1 DTHMTPTRRFSS
13 EELEKY
19 SCAISLSDMEIF
31 IFPELLYSLVL
42 SNIMSPIIWEWKK
55 DPWFA
60 KLDTMK
66 PYRKVLRL
74 KQFIMDTYEFN
85 LDLDTWGLTDKE
97 AELTRFRG
105 IIDEDTLSRSNALF
119 GYEGDKYYF
128 DIDIRR
134 HFGLDKYNSNTIP
147 YWKTETA
154 EAMSA
159 FKHKEGYSRGA
170 GECVSLSTLY
180 AAALY
185 VICDIPLEDIFLLAT
200 PLHSQNYI
208 CVNEGVITNN
218 RRIVTKNMWF
228 NGTVLTDKAQRALRN
243 EQVTIVA
250 NNTGY
255 VHYAYPE
262 HTISP
267 DSFDKF
273 SGHLAGFLSANRITY
288 ELLTNFLRQHNQYQK
303 CFQLCFN
310 LHGKPHWFPV
320 ETGFRYEHGSPYK
333 VSDNTRNKLL
343 SDIDDDE
350 FYTEPLEGR
359 ICLGK
364 LEKFLK
370 SKQVKHDNPKLMK
383 ELAELMTCGKHDI
396 EMIMKDLTAFAH
408 LEPRLPELAEKTFKA
423 GKTIELEPGMSRNEV
438 IDYLDGIRDESLTA
452 DLAFYAYR
460 DLAQS
465 DWQPFIK
472 AALER
477 NPVCC
482 EATDEISDETL
493 HEVLTDMPDDSIY
506 DNTRLA
512 QPDEVWNFQRGDG
525 LEKAITFATIWKK
538 RNPGMPAEL
547 RCDGENA
554 ELTLN
559 NKTYAFSSTKGLTC
573 EIEL

>member
-1 DTHMTPTRRFSS
+1 MTSLKQFSPD
-13 EELEKY
+13 ELEKY

-42 SNIMSPIIWEWKK
+42 ANIMSPIIWEWKK
-55 DPWFA
+55 DPWFK

-85 LDLDTWGLTDKE
+85 LDLDTWGLTEKE
-97 AELTRFRG
+97 VELARFRG

-134 HFGLDKYNSNTIP
+134 HFGLDKYNTDTIP

-154 EAMSA
+154 EAMAA
-159 FKHKEGYSRGA
+159 FKHKEGYTRGA

-185 VICDIPLEDIFLLAT
+185 VICGIPLKDIFLLAT
-200 PLHSQNYI
+200 PLHSQNYV

-262 HTISP
+262 HTIEQE
-267 DSFDKF
+267 SFAQFADHLGKF
-273 SGHLAGFLSANRITY
+273 LTADRISS
-288 ELLTNFLRQHNQYQK
+288 ELLINFLRQYNQYQK
-303 CFQLCFN
+303 CFQLCFT
-310 LHGKPHWFPV
+310 LHGKPHWIPV
-320 ETGFRYEHGSPYK
+320 EAGFRYEHGSPYK
-333 VSDNTRNKLL
+333 ISDKTREKLL
-343 SDIDDDE
+343 GEIDEDE
-350 FYTEPLEGR
+350 FYPEPLEGR

-364 LEKFLK
+364 LEKHLK
-370 SKQVKHDNPKLMK
+370 SNQVRHDNPKQMSK
-383 ELAELMTCGKHDI
+383 LAEQMHCGKHDI
-396 EMIMKDLTAFAH
+396 QMIIKDLTDFVH
-408 LEPRLPELAEKTFKA
+408 LQPRLPELDQKTFTPT
-423 GKTIELEPGMSRNEV
+423 KTIDLKPGMSREEV
-438 IDYLDGIRDESLTA
+438 IAYLNSIRSESPSA

-465 DWQPFIK
+465 DWQPFLK

-482 EATDEISDETL
+482 EATDDLSDDTVFERL
-493 HEVLTDMPDDSIY
+493 KSMPNESIY
-506 DNTRLA
+506 DHNRVA
-512 QPDEVWNFQRGDG
+512 QPDELWNFQRGDG
-525 LEKAITFATIWKK
+525 LEKAITLATIWKK
-538 RNPGMPAEL
+538 RNTGMTAHL
-547 RCDGENA
+547 KCDGA
-554 ELTLN
+554 IVELTAGDKNYL
-559 NKTYAFSSTKGLTC
+559 FESSKNLAC
-573 EIEL
+573 ELAL

>member
-1 DTHMTPTRRFSS
+1 MTTTRQFSPS
-13 EELEKY
+13 ELEKY

-42 SNIMSPIIWEWKK
+42 ANIMSPIVWEWKK

-60 KLDTMK
+60 KLDKMT

-85 LDLDTWGLTDKE
+85 LDLDTWGLTDKHV
-97 AELTRFRG
+97 ELERFRG

-134 HFGLDKYNSNTIP
+134 HFGLDKYNSDTIP

-159 FKHKEGYSRGA
+159 FKYKEGYSRGA

-185 VICDIPLEDIFLLAT
+185 VVCDIPLEDIFLLAT

-208 CVNEGVITNN
+208 CVNDGVLTNN

-243 EQVTIVA
+243 EQITIVA

-255 VHYAYPE
+255 VHYAYPD
-262 HTISP
+262 HTITS
-267 DSFDKF
+267 DSFKAF
-273 SGHLAGFLSANRITY
+273 SEHLGGFLDAGRISY
-288 ELLTNFLRQHNQYQK
+288 ELLINFLRQYNQYQK
-303 CFQLCFN
+303 CFQICFN
-310 LHGKPHWFPV
+310 LHGKPHWLPL
-320 ETGFRYEHGSPYK
+320 EAGFRYEHGSPYK
-333 VSDNTRNKLL
+333 LGDNTAEKLL
-343 SDIDDDE
+343 CEIDEDE
-350 FYTEPLEGR
+350 FYPEPLEGR
-359 ICLGK
+359 NCLGK
-364 LEKFLK
+364 LEKHLK
-370 SKQVKHDNPKLMK
+370 KNQVRHDNPKQMNTLVEQMN
-383 ELAELMTCGKHDI
+383 CGKHDVENI
-396 EMIMKDLTAFAH
+396 IKDLTDFVF
-408 LEPRLPELAEKTFKA
+408 LNPRLPELSEKSFKPA
-423 GKTIELEPGMSRNEV
+423 KAIELKPGMSREEV
-438 IDYLDGIRDESLTA
+438 IAYLEGIRTESTSA

-460 DLAQS
+460 DLTLS

-482 EATDEISDETL
+482 EAANELSDATLFETL
-493 HEVLTDMPDDSIY
+493 TEMPNDSIY
-506 DNTRLA
+506 DQSRLG

-538 RNPGMPAEL
+538 RNEGMPIRLNCA
-547 RCDGENA
+547 GEKV
-554 ELTLN
+554 ELTLGESSYTFES
-559 NKTYAFSSTKGLTC
+559 NKNLTC
-573 EIEL
+573 DMEL